1 MRNRLPLVFAIVAFL
16 AALHPIASA
25 QPSGNASLQ
34 SQSAPTLVGAWSIDV
49 TPTLAPSFV
58 SLGTFSADGTLTNI
72 SSPSLGFP
80 PESPGYGEWVRVGP
94 RSFAITFHTLV
105 GDGAGNL
112 GGKGKVRATLT
123 VGPKGDT
130 LTGVFQVDV
139 FDATGGLIVSDTGSV
154 TGSRLRVEA
163 LP

>member
-1 MRNRLPLVFAIVAFL
+1 MRTKLPLVLVTVAILAFL
-16 AALHPIASA
+16 RPTAAQNTADAALQNSSA
-25 QPSGNASLQ
+25 R
-34 SQSAPTLVGAWSIDV
+34 TLVGAWSIDIS
-49 TPTLAPSFV
+49 PTLVPAFT

-72 SSPSLGFP
+72 SSSSLGFP

-94 RSFAITFHTLV
+94 HTFAITFHTLV

-112 GGKGKVRATLT
+112 GGRQKVRATLT
-123 VGPKGDT
+123 VDPQGGE

-139 FDATGGLIVSDTGSV
+139 FDAVGGFIVSDTGTV
-154 TGSRLRVEA
+154 HGSRLRVEA